1 MQGTKVQDIIFG
13 ALAAKFEGQLLY
25 NNTYTISNGTIKNV
39 NPNYKNVHP
48 EFEIILQDITT
59 VKDDEFTSKFKTI
72 AYDFVPFKQIQDILN
87 KQASI
92 GMFTF

>member
-1 MQGTKVQDIIFG
+1 MQVIIFG
-13 ALAAKFEGQLLY
+13 ALTANFEGQLLY

-48 EFEIILQDITT
+48 VFEIILQYITI
-59 VKDDEFTSKFKTI
+59 VKDAEITSKIKTI

-87 KQASI
+87 KQALI

>member
-1 MQGTKVQDIIFG
+1 MQLIIFG
-13 ALAAKFEGQLLY
+13 ALTENFEGQLLY

-48 EFEIILQDITT
+48 MFEIILQDITT
-59 VKDDEFTSKFKTI
+59 IKDSEFTSKIKTI
-72 AYDFVPFKQIQDILN
+72 AYDFIPFKKIQNILN
-87 KQASI
+87 TQASI